1 MHVSP
6 LLGSLTLRR
15 CYAALVRLLLCQRHG
30 TWDYFATV
38 WNAPIFTLIIIARA
52 HALLPAT
59 PNSQIASSWLSDW
72 LRWFWLTARSTVLAS
87 LRSLLGKSM
96 WHLFLLP
103 SASLMFLFVVLS
115 YTPFLICLL
124 CILILS
130 LHLRLHIYLVWF
142 FFAFLQNIYS
152 RTEFWNVS
160 RCGIL
165 TKLSQLSWSAVEI
178 PLLQYSE
185 YTCSNNK
192 LLTASW

>member
-1 MHVSP
+1 MIANCCVATFNDSRCTQCSYVCMYLCTYAYTNVMHVSP

-15 CYAALVRLLLCQRHG
+15 CYAALVRLLLCQRHA

-72 LRWFWLTARSTVLAS
+72 LCWFWLTARSTVLAS

-103 SASLMFLFVVLS
+103 SASLMFLF
-115 YTPFLICLL
+115 
-124 CILILS
+124 ILILS
-130 LHLRLHIYLVWF
+130 RHLRLHIYLVWF
-142 FFAFLQNIYS
+142 FLRFCKIFTRAQSF
-152 RTEFWNVS
+152 EM
-160 RCGIL
+160 
-165 TKLSQLSWSAVEI
+165 
-178 PLLQYSE
+178 
-185 YTCSNNK
+185 
-192 LLTASW
+192 